1 MSKIG
6 KNPVKVPNGV
16 QVSIQ
21 DDIFKAKGKLGELS
35 LNLLKEVKVTIDGE
49 TITVEPAL
57 ETRFA
62 QAMWATTR
70 QNINNIVNGVNEG
83 FVKELE
89 LRGVG
94 YRVQMQGSALKL
106 QLGLSHDVIFPI
118 PQGIKVE
125 VPSQTEIKISGA
137 DKQLVGQVAANIRQ
151 FRKPEP
157 YKGKGIRYKGER
169 VIIKEGKKK

>member
-6 KNPVKVPNGV
+6 KNPVTVPNGV

-21 DDIFKAKGKLGELS
+21 DDVFKAKGKLGELS
-35 LNLLKEVKVTIDGE
+35 LNILKEIKVTIDGE
-49 TITVEPAL
+49 TIKVEPTS

-62 QAMWATTR
+62 RAMWATTR
-70 QNINNIVNGVNEG
+70 QNINNLVNGVNEG
-83 FVKELE
+83 FTKELE
-89 LRGVG
+89 LKGVG
-94 YRVQMQGSALKL
+94 YRAQMQGADLKL

-137 DKQLVGQVAANIRQ
+137 DKQLVGQVAANIRE

>member
-6 KNPVKVPNGV
+6 KNPVKVPSGV

-21 DDIFKAKGKLGELS
+21 DNVFSAKGKLGELK
-35 LNLLKEVKVTIDGE
+35 LDLLKEVNVTIDGE
-49 TITVEPAL
+49 IITIEPTS
-57 ETRFA
+57 ETRLA
-62 QAMWATTR
+62 KAMWATTR
-70 QNINNIVNGVNEG
+70 QIINNLVNGVNEG
-83 FVKELE
+83 FTKELE
-89 LRGVG
+89 LKGVG
-94 YRVQMQGSALKL
+94 YRAQMQGSSLKL

-118 PQGIKVE
+118 PQGITVE
-125 VPSQTEIKISGA
+125 VPSQTEIKVFGA
-137 DKQLVGQVAANIRQ
+137 DKQLVGQVAANIRE